1 MQKDIKGEG
10 GEGQKEEEG
19 RKENK
24 TTFTSGQARILLPK
38 LICVHVL
45 RNRSSGSNQIFVKK
59 NRLVCT
65 DGAVWQNPEIVQRM
79 GVRIWPPRTYERRS
93 LKVERSAVMRKMVPS
108 LD

>member
-1 MQKDIKGEG
+1 MESDVPMQKDIKGEG

-59 NRLVCT
+59 TGLS
-65 DGAVWQNPEIVQRM
+65 VQTVQC
-79 GVRIWPPRTYERRS
+79 GKTPK
-93 LKVERSAVMRKMVPS
+93 LF
-108 LD
+108 